1 MDARRNSFSLK
12 TCFFNSE
19 LREGGF
25 ARVNSVVGQ
34 FPVMFGKIS
43 KSRLFFLVA
52 VVIGGIGAAGQAYLL
67 YHELV
72 NCLPYKVIGSGLY
85 QSIANVGVWV
95 APLVAIIG
103 GLLFGLKKFWLAA
116 IVPVFSCPLLFAG
129 VFKAASIVR
138 VWSIGVETVGDFGDF
153 TPAVAA
159 QGFYSYTVSLV
170 IVGLVVGAICSFML
184 SWLSKKERKLA

>member
-1 MDARRNSFSLK
+1 MAVSPHVIS
-12 TCFFNSE
+12 
-19 LREGGF
+19 
-25 ARVNSVVGQ
+25 AVGL
-34 FPVMFGKIS
+34 FPVMFRKIS

-52 VVIGGIGAAGQAYLL
+52 VIIGGIGAIGQAYLL

-85 QSIANVGVWV
+85 QSIANIGIWV
-95 APLVAIIG
+95 APLVAIVG
-103 GLLFGLKKFWLAA
+103 GLLFGLKRFWLAT

-138 VWSIGVETVGDFGDF
+138 EWSVGVETGADFGDF
-153 TPAVAA
+153 NPTVAA

-170 IVGLVVGAICSFML
+170 IVGLISGSICSFLL
-184 SWLSKKERKLA
+184 SWLSKDRKLA